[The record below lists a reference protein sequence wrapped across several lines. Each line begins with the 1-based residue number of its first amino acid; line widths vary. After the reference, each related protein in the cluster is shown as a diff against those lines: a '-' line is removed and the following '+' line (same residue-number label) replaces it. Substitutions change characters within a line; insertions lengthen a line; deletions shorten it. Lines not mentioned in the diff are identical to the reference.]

1 MRKLALM
8 LSLAMMLGAF
18 SVHAQTKTVVK
29 KKSSTEQTQ
38 VKSEK
43 PIKKEPVKKE
53 AKENKKIEKK
63 TEKAAVTDKVVP
75 GKKGP
80 EGQPVYEGQKG
91 GHYYINKNGNKTYLK
106 K

>member
-18 SVHAQTKTVVK
+18 SLNAQTKTVVK
-29 KKSSTEQTQ
+29 KKSTTEQTQ
-38 VKSEK
+38 KSEK
-43 PIKKEPVKKE
+43 PVKKE
-53 AKENKKIEKK
+53 AKEHKKIEKK
-63 TEKAAVTDKVVP
+63 SEKAATTDKVVP

-80 EGQPVYEGQKG
+80 DGQVVYEGQKG
-91 GHYYINKNGNKTYLK
+91 GQYYINKNGNKTYLK

>member
-18 SVHAQTKTVVK
+18 SVNAQTKTVVK
-29 KKSSTEQTQ
+29 KRNATEQTQ
-38 VKSEK
+38 IKSEK
-43 PIKKEPVKKE
+43 PVKKE
-53 AKENKKIEKK
+53 MKEHKKIEKK
-63 TEKAAVTDKVVP
+63 SEKAAATDKLVP

-80 EGQPVYEGQKG
+80 EGQAVYEGPNG